1 MKRKE
6 LLIDKK
12 KISNIML
19 SKISLKERTS
29 VV

>member
-12 KISNIML
+12 NLKYYA